1 MVHNHG
7 IILIGPDGDDIF
19 EFNGNKREELLYA
32 GGFNLI
38 EEGKYSPSFEHYPTL
53 PHPFCLQNSPGSF

>member
-38 EEGKYSPSFEHYPTL
+38 EEGKYYPTL
-53 PHPFCLQNSPGSF
+53 PHIVCLQNSPGSF

>member
-19 EFNGNKREELLYA
+19 EFNGNKREELLYV
-32 GGFNLI
+32 GGFHLI
-38 EEGKYSPSFEHYPTL
+38 EEGKYSSHRLNITPHYPI
-53 PHPFCLQNSPGSF
+53 